1 MLHGEEVKRSGRSDL
16 QIGYLEISTQIP
28 LTSAQ
33 ERALLL
39 AILNRLGLLR
49 AQTQIWTRR
58 GGRVGVGVEEYEE
71 EEERSKKMASGV

>member
-58 GGRVGVGVEEYEE
+58 GGVGVGVEEYEE